1 MTASHTRFAR
11 GEIASIFL
19 LWHASSRKLPRRRT
33 LVWILIAWRAHSRSP
48 ACGSL
53 NGSAHD
59 DVAASLSRATARG
72 GGDASAQVAAEIDV
86 LRASQRARDAMT
98 AQRRF
103 AAAADGMGLRSA
115 DGAKAGMSAMRGL
128 ARLPSL
134 SMASEEE
141 LFAEIGYLM
150 QERDLALKEKK
161 ALQHLLSQAA
171 EEIRVLVAAEQRH
184 VEELRDWVRQRD
196 ELLQNKAHGQQT
208 ASLCEGL
215 KLRLEHA
222 LTQHRYP
229 APRLAA
235 GPTGEQ
241 GTS

>member
-1 MTASHTRFAR
+1 MDPDRLACA
-11 GEIASIFL
+11 L
-19 LWHASSRKLPRRRT
+19 
-33 LVWILIAWRAHSRSP
+33 SRSP
-48 ACGSL
+48 ARGSL
-53 NGSAHD
+53 NASAHD
-59 DVAASLSRATARG
+59 DVAASLRASRATARG

-86 LRASQRARDAMT
+86 LRASQLARDAMA

-103 AAAADGMGLRSA
+103 AAAADGVGLRSA
-115 DGAKAGMSAMRGL
+115 DGAKAGTSPTPGL
-128 ARLPSL
+128 TRLPPL

-184 VEELRDWVRQRD
+184 VEELRAWVRQRD
-196 ELLQNKAHGQQT
+196 ELLQHKAHGQQT

-215 KLRLEHA
+215 KLRLEQVLA
-222 LTQHRYP
+222 QHRYP
-229 APRLAA
+229 ASCCRPRGA
-235 GPTGEQ
+235 GDEIG
-241 GTS
+241 GV